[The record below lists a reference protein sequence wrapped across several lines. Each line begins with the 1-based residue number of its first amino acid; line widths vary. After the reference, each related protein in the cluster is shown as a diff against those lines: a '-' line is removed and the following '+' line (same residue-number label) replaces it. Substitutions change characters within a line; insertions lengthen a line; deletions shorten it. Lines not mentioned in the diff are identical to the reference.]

1 MTIKSSGNPLALGG
15 SRIKGTEA
23 TTTAG
28 GIDITGTDIVEEFG
42 HKGSDQTV
50 AGSNIKMG
58 DYIRGD
64 LVPNVTANSA
74 IKTTKSA
81 GSNLQMGNYYEGVDT
96 FLDSSFNTNQ
106 WNTTLS
112 ANAIV
117 GFPEAWCYISFLV
130 QPNNSRIQ
138 VNYAHGTSAAPGTYQ
153 NSYVDYAGLSAFQ
166 VRYNATS
173 QARFQDAAG
182 SCFAG
187 AFGATPVQDGY
198 NSGTYYSLNSQVLFG
213 WMAKANPNQPPCNGS
228 AQVEAILG
236 TSSLSAF
243 QIQGAPTATDLASG
257 TNVITS
263 NWSSAALIPGA
274 PQPAPGESIDQKQ
287 ITLISAISPYA
298 IPVGPGGL

>member
-28 GIDITGTDIVEEFG
+28 GIDITGTDIAEEFG

-96 FLDSSFNTNQ
+96 FMDSSFNTTQ

-112 ANAIV
+112 ANALG

-138 VNYAHGTSAAPGTYQ
+138 VTYAHGTSAAPGTYQ
-153 NSYVDYAGLSAFQ
+153 YSYVDYAGLSAFQ

-182 SCFAG
+182 SCYAG
-187 AFGATPVQDGY
+187 VYGATPVQDGY
-198 NSGTYYSLNSQVLFG
+198 NSGTYYSLNSSVFFG
-213 WMAKANPNQPPCNGS
+213 WMAKSNPNQPPCNGR

-236 TSSLSAF
+236 SNTLSGF
-243 QIQGAPTATDLASG
+243 QIQGAPTATDLTNG
-257 TNVITS
+257 TNVFTS
-263 NWSSAALIPGA
+263 NWTTAELIPGGV
-274 PQPAPGESIDQKQ
+274 QPLPGEFLQQKQ
-287 ITLISAISPYA
+287 IFLVSAISAFA
-298 IPVGPGGL
+298 IPVGPGGV